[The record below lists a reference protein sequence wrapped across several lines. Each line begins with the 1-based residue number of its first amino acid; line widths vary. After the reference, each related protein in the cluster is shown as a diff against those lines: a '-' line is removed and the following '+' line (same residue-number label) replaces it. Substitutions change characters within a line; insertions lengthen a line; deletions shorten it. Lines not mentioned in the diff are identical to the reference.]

1 MPLFRGLSGRLLILT
16 ILVVMLVEVAIFV
29 PSVARFRADYLTER
43 VVRAQIASLSVL
55 TAPDGMVSP
64 ELQRQLLE
72 KTEALNIVLK
82 RQGTRTLILS
92 SDNMPEV
99 SATFDLR
106 AMAVTEMIVEALTRM
121 LAGSDS
127 DVIRVIGAPTGI
139 DAEAI
144 EITLDSAPLKAAMLD
159 YGWRIFRLS
168 LIISVITAAMIFLAV
183 RRFVVSPLMGVIENV
198 KAFQENPEDPAR
210 IIKPSSRLGE
220 IADAE
225 QALAEMQKDVL
236 TALRERSRMASLGEA
251 LAKISHDLRNM
262 LSTGHLL
269 ADRLEVSRD
278 PLVARTL
285 PKLIASLDRAINLC
299 QRTLDYGRAE
309 ETPPELRQVRLSALA
324 NEVAEGLGLVVDGG
338 PGSGAVRCRI
348 EIPERYTVQADRDQL
363 YRVLAN
369 LMRNATEAIS
379 ASGGPGEIRVRVGE
393 TGGHH
398 DIRVCDT
405 GPGMPAKALENL
417 FKPFRGGMRHGGT
430 GLGLAIAEELVRAH
444 GGELELIASS
454 TEGTE
459 FAIRLP
465 TAPKNGRR
473 GQESAPRTP
482 RKAPGN

>member
-1 MPLFRGLSGRLLILT
+1 MPLFRGLSGRLLIVT

-55 TAPDGMVSP
+55 AAPDGMVSP

-72 KTEALNIVLK
+72 KTEALNIVLQ
-82 RQGTRTLILS
+82 RQGTRTLILAR
-92 SDNMPEV
+92 DDMPEV

-106 AMAVTEMIVEALTRM
+106 DMDATAMIVEALSRM
-121 LAGSDS
+121 VSGAES

-159 YGWRIFRLS
+159 YGWRILRLS
-168 LIISVITAAMIFLAV
+168 LIISIITAAMIFLTV
-183 RRFVVSPLMGVIENV
+183 RRFVVSPLMRVIENV
-198 KAFQENPEDPAR
+198 RAFQENPEDPER
-210 IIKPSSRLGE
+210 IIRPSSRLGE
-220 IADAE
+220 VADAE
-225 QALAEMQKDVL
+225 QALAEMQGDVL
-236 TALRERSRMASLGEA
+236 TALRERSRLASLGEA

-285 PKLIASLDRAINLC
+285 PKLIASLDRAIHLC

-309 ETPPELRQVRLSALA
+309 ETAPELRPVRLSALA
-324 NEVAEGLGLVVDGG
+324 NEVAEGLGLDVDSG

-363 YRVLAN
+363 YRILAN

-379 ASGGPGEIRVRVGE
+379 ASGGPGEIHVGVGE
-393 TGGHH
+393 ADGQQE
-398 DIRVCDT
+398 IRVCDT

-417 FKPFRGGMRHGGT
+417 FKPFRGGMRHGGA

-444 GGELELIASS
+444 GGELELIAST

-465 TAPKNGRR
+465 TAPKSQR
-473 GQESAPRTP
+473 
-482 RKAPGN
+482 